1 MALSEWGGC
10 DRWCVARIQVVQTG
24 SSAAGALK
32 GVSAMKINVEV
43 DCTPEE
49 ARRAIGLPDLTPI
62 HDKYVQALMGAMDG
76 NMVKPELLETMMKSW
91 MPMGDAGMQ
100 FWRKMFEGGK
110 SE

>member
-1 MALSEWGGC
+1 
-10 DRWCVARIQVVQTG
+10 VVRTG

-62 HDKYVQALMGAMDG
+62 HDKYIQAVMGAMDG
-76 NMVKPELLETMMKSW
+76 NMIKPELLETMMKSW

>member
-1 MALSEWGGC
+1 
-10 DRWCVARIQVVQTG
+10 VVQTG
-24 SSAAGALK
+24 SSAAGARSS

-76 NMVKPELLETMMKSW
+76 NMVKPELIETMMKNW